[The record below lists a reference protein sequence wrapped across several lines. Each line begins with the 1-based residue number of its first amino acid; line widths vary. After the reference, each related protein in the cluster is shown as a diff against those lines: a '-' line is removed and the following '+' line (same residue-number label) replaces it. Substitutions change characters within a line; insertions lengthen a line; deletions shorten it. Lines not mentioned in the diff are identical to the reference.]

1 MASTFKQLVSNVQA
15 FATAVGQEI
24 KKTRVQIGS
33 LSNLQTDV
41 TTDLV
46 TAINSIKTEVQTLE
60 SQVSGDEAKLGD
72 LSDLSTQA
80 KNSLVAAVNE
90 LNGRTPPAGSIGT
103 NASLTTDAKDSLV
116 AAINE
121 VHALAKSPGD
131 VDSKLQALK
140 EEIVGG
146 ASGAYDTL
154 KELETALQSKSNA
167 SDVVQQLTN
176 VLRYDNNTAL
186 SEEHQNNVAA
196 KLGVTAPD
204 FAATF
209 RQALA

>member
-154 KELETALQSKSNA
+154 KELETALQNKSDA